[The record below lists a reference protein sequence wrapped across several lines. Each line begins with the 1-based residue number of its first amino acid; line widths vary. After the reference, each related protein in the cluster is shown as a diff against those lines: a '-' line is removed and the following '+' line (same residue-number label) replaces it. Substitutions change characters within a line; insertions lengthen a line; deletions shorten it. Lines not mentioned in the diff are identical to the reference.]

1 MCFANSDKLRNLCK
15 FYYQLFITV
24 DDVDAEEA
32 SSAGRTFL
40 MELNLLSSF
49 EAHRPFP
56 RGTSSSIQDVFQMM
70 MKSVGG
76 GLWRGEE
83 VWSESCSF
91 IQIHVRAKAASIII
105 SKTTLIWR
113 AKRGGK
119 WRNGWTFF
127 LRDEWWWIH
136 EQARGKYWGKS
147 EEYTFTSHGLS
158 FIASSAENDVVPPQ
172 ISPLLKISIN
182 TLLLGLSF
190 EITYSNVKS

>member
-76 GLWRGEE
+76 GLWRREE

-127 LRDEWWWIH
+127 LETSDD
-136 EQARGKYWGKS
+136 GFMNKL
-147 EEYTFTSHGLS
+147 EENTGGRVRS
-158 FIASSAENDVVPPQ
+158 
-172 ISPLLKISIN
+172 
-182 TLLLGLSF
+182 TLLLPTVWVLLQVLQRMMLYLRKLAR
-190 EITYSNVKS
+190 YSKFQ